1 MLIQCPRFRYLSPR
15 RINCDGGTVQLKSDP
30 QRDAHYEAVCCGSW
44 PRCEIYRRARKAGTP
59 GRKGG
64 KP

>member
-30 QRDAHYEAVCCGSW
+30 QRDAHYEAVCCGS
-44 PRCEIYRRARKAGTP
+44 
-59 GRKGG
+59 
-64 KP
+64 